1 MTNEYLPTR
10 IYPAKLLLFG
20 EHVVLSGARA
30 LAVPHAPFFGQ
41 WQIAE
46 AAKEGEKKVLQHLIV
61 YLLEHCSDF
70 LSKPKLKELAQ
81 SPFFFSSNIP
91 YGSGLG
97 SSGTLCAAIYDAC
110 KRTVVNNL
118 PTLKQQLARMEGY
131 FHGSSSGL
139 DPLVSFLDRPVL
151 ILEDQSVEIL
161 PQSVPEGLFFLM
173 DSGIPRTAAFQI
185 KTFAQHLQAADF
197 KFRVKNELVP
207 LTEDCIHSL
216 LTSRRDRFEI
226 SYKALSKLQLD
237 LLGFLIPDTVQSYWA
252 AGLQS
257 GEYFLKLCGAGG
269 GGYFMGIR
277 QMSFDK
283 VF

>member
-1 MTNEYLPTR
+1 MTGALLPTR
-10 IYPAKLLLFG
+10 TYPAKLLLFG
-20 EHVVLSGARA
+20 EHLVVSGAKA
-30 LAVPHAPFFGQ
+30 LAIPHPPFHGQ
-41 WQIAE
+41 WQVTESTEESAQHELRRLIA
-46 AAKEGEKKVLQHLIV
+46 
-61 YLLEHCSDF
+61 YLHEDCADF
-70 LSKPKLKELAQ
+70 LSRARLSELAH
-81 SPFFFSSNIP
+81 SRYHLASNIP

-97 SSGTLCAAIYDAC
+97 SSGALCAAIYDFC
-110 KRTVVNNL
+110 KRSVVKSL

-151 ILEDQSVEIL
+151 ILEDQTVEIL

-173 DSGIPRTAAFQI
+173 DSGIPRTAALQI
-185 KTFAQHLQAADF
+185 KTFAQHLQAVDF
-197 KFRVKNELVP
+197 KLRIKNELVP

-216 LTSRRDRFEI
+216 LTSRGDRFEI

-283 VF
+283 VY